1 MLLPNNRLIV
11 GGVDI
16 SEEYGL
22 ILMDGYTLTPPAS
35 KRYTI
40 DVPGGNGLIDL
51 TDALG
56 DVAYSNRQQS
66 FNFAVLR
73 DEEDSP
79 IETIQQY
86 EKIKTRI
93 SNDLHGRRFKY
104 QMTMDPGYIYEGRF
118 EIKDYPYEQYTE
130 GKVGLIKIDIEA
142 DPFKYKEDILVKKNT
157 AGGYM
162 FELEGGRMI
171 AIPEITHN
179 RTIKVIFGD
188 VVKTYEG
195 SGVVIDEDIV
205 FRTGINKLY
214 ISSSSF
220 RRLTWGELLT
230 KEYEDENDG
239 VITTEIGTTW
249 KRFKTKPLYIW
260 YKDGFDP
267 SAQEMLWWKDLK
279 DTVTW
284 GEFGTKTLAEW
295 YISGEEH
302 EDDPYVVQIKYKR
315 GDL

>member
-35 KRYTI
+35 KRYTV

-51 TDALG
+51 TDVLG

-93 SNDLHGRRFKY
+93 SNDLHGRRFQYK
-104 QMTMDPGYIYEGRF
+104 MTMDPGYIYEGRF

-130 GKVGLIKIDIEA
+130 GKVGLIKMDVEA
-142 DPFKYKEDILVKKNT
+142 YPFKYKEDDILVVKNAT
-157 AGGYM
+157 GGYD
-162 FELEGGRMI
+162 FELESGRLTVV
-171 AIPEITHN
+171 PEIIHK
-179 RTIKVIFGD
+179 RTVKVIFDGK
-188 VVKTYEG
+188 VKTYEG
-195 SGVVIDEDIV
+195 SGTIKDEDIT
-205 FRTGINKLY
+205 FKTGINHIYIDSCKLLKL
-214 ISSSSF
+214 S
-220 RRLTWGELLT
+220 WGELLT
-230 KEYEDENDG
+230 KEYEDEQGNIE
-239 VITTEIGTTW
+239 VGTTW
-249 KRFKTKPLYIW
+249 GRFKTQALYQW
-260 YKDGFDP
+260 YKDGYDP
-267 SAQEMLWWKDLK
+267 STKNMLWWKDLK
-279 DTVTW
+279 TNHVTW
-284 GEFGTKTLAEW
+284 GDFGTKTLAEW
-295 YISGEEH
+295 YISGDVH
-302 EDDPYVVQIKYKR
+302 EDDPYVVQIKYKW